1 MVGMSNNKPWYAS
14 KETCIG
20 QYYNDNDGVGNI
32 YFNKE
37 LNEYAFV
44 MWRYNIPTLEFKL
57 KDGIIIEEGEEWRL
71 K

>member
-1 MVGMSNNKPWYAS
+1 MSNNKPWYAS